1 MVKKNKKRTGYSIIV
16 ASGLLLLVAVL
27 LYGLYYVND
36 VRTELWDSSLS
47 TIIENTDRAADMVTG
62 KINAEKRSLQVQVN
76 ALESLDSSD
85 IDTISFLLNGFDS
98 KEYSTTLIVGI
109 TTYPAKNSY
118 NEALPDVADATINIV
133 PPFLSS
139 NSGKRVIALTKSM
152 VFQDGVTGFF
162 IREIPVN
169 DLNDAFTVSFFQD
182 RGHSYMIDGKG
193 DILFRS
199 VTTSGNKTSHNLFA
213 IFENEAEN
221 EQSTIN
227 EVKELVAEGRSGWAL
242 IKYNGLDKLYYFS
255 PIESTQWILVSVV
268 QEDIITEQ
276 TRNILGQT
284 FILSGL
290 IFFGFLFLIGLLI
303 IRERQNQKRIEQEN
317 ILEKQMI
324 IASNSEVKTVVL
336 GVDLDMDSYKI
347 ISQIQH
353 EGYAISQAST
363 FSELI
368 SSFAEI
374 VDKEYREEYVT
385 CFGISNLKK
394 LTKEEHK
401 YEYREFSIHLNGE
414 KHWIAAEAVM
424 VNDENNQNRL
434 VYSSRVIDAAKKEE
448 EDRRKVLQ
456 DALDMAEQANKAKST
471 FLSNMSHDIR
481 TPMNAI
487 IGFATLAS
495 ANIGNEEK
503 IKDYLSKILSSSNH
517 LLSLI
522 NDVLDMSRI
531 ESGKINLEEQKANLS
546 DIFHDIKTIISGQI
560 HAKQLELYMDMMDVT
575 DEDVFCDK
583 TRLNQVLLNLLSNAI
598 KFTPAGGTVSVRIA
612 QLPGASKGI
621 GFYEIRVKDTGIGM
635 SQEFAERIFEPFER
649 ERTSTVSRIQGTGLG
664 MAISKNIIDMMG
676 GTIEVHTEQGKG
688 TEFVIRL
695 TLRLQSERRSI
706 EKIAELEGLKALVV
720 DDDYNTCDSVTKM
733 LEQVGMR
740 SEWTISGKEAVLRA
754 KNAFER
760 SDAFHAYIIDWRLPD
775 MNGIEVTR
783 QIRRLGDDTPIIIL
797 TAYDWSDI
805 EEEARNAGVTAFCSK
820 PMFMSDLRET
830 LLTAIG
836 KTEES
841 VENPLLVSDEENG
854 FKDKR
859 LLLVEDNELNQ
870 EIALEIL
877 GEYGFMIDTANNGLE
892 AVEKVASSKPGDYD
906 LILMDIQMPVM
917 DGHEATKR
925 IRNLK
930 EPTLANIPILAMTA
944 NAFDEDRKAALECGM
959 NGFLSKPIEIKQVI
973 QALSDL
979 FNQE

>member
-1 MVKKNKKRTGYSIIV
+1 
-16 ASGLLLLVAVL
+16 
-27 LYGLYYVND
+27 
-36 VRTELWDSSLS
+36 
-47 TIIENTDRAADMVTG
+47 
-62 KINAEKRSLQVQVN
+62 
-76 ALESLDSSD
+76 
-85 IDTISFLLNGFDS
+85 
-98 KEYSTTLIVGI
+98 
-109 TTYPAKNSY
+109 
-118 NEALPDVADATINIV
+118 
-133 PPFLSS
+133 
-139 NSGKRVIALTKSM
+139 
-152 VFQDGVTGFF
+152 
-162 IREIPVN
+162 
-169 DLNDAFTVSFFQD
+169 
-182 RGHSYMIDGKG
+182 
-193 DILFRS
+193 
-199 VTTSGNKTSHNLFA
+199 
-213 IFENEAEN
+213 
-221 EQSTIN
+221 
-227 EVKELVAEGRSGWAL
+227 
-242 IKYNGLDKLYYFS
+242 
-255 PIESTQWILVSVV
+255 
-268 QEDIITEQ
+268 
-276 TRNILGQT
+276 
-284 FILSGL
+284 
-290 IFFGFLFLIGLLI
+290 
-303 IRERQNQKRIEQEN
+303 
-317 ILEKQMI
+317 MI

-635 SQEFAERIFEPFER
+635 SQEFAEKIFEPFER

-841 VENPLLVSDEENG
+841 VENTLLVSDEENG

>member
-98 KEYSTTLIVGI
+98 REYSTTLIVGT

-227 EVKELVAEGRSGWAL
+227 EVKEMVAECRSGWAL
-242 IKYNGLDKLYYFS
+242 LKYNGLDKLYYFS

-930 EPTLANIPILAMTA
+930 EPALANIPILAMTA

-973 QALSDL
+973 QALNGL
-979 FNQE
+979 FNKE

>member
-1 MVKKNKKRTGYSIIV
+1 MVKKNKKRTGYSLIV

-98 KEYSTTLIVGI
+98 KEYSTTLIVGT

-242 IKYNGLDKLYYFS
+242 LKYNGLDKLYYFS

-635 SQEFAERIFEPFER
+635 SQEFAEKIFEPFER

-733 LEQVGMR
+733 LAQVGMR
-740 SEWTISGKEAVLRA
+740 SEWTLSGKEAVLRA

-892 AVEKVASSKPGDYD
+892 AVEKVASSKPCDYD